1 MRKFGLITVITV
13 LLALT
18 AGLAVAQEETE
29 EGSFEASEIDTNLS
43 FDFYQSED
51 DETSVLFYAVGED
64 ADCELNE
71 EGTITVG
78 EDGTIEGGPEGCFA
92 VDVQGPN
99 GQVNHGTVVSGFVH
113 DLKAQIA
120 EGLDYDGPLGWLIR
134 DIARSDHGKD
144 DDQVRAEGD
153 EDGDIEELEIE
164 GAGEGGPPAWVLE
177 KKASK
182 KGNKGNRGRP

>member
-18 AGLAVAQEETE
+18 AGLAVAQETE

-51 DETSVLFYAVGED
+51 DETSILFYGVGEGV
-64 ADCELNE
+64 DCELGDEAEFSFND
-71 EGTITVG
+71 
-78 EDGTIEGGPEGCFA
+78 DGTLEGDAPEDCFA
-92 VDVQGPN
+92 VDVEGPN

-120 EGLDYDGPLGWLIR
+120 ELDYDGPLGWLIR

-144 DDQVRAEGD
+144 DDQVKAEGG
-153 EDGDIEELEIE
+153 EDGEIEELEIE
-164 GAGEGGPPAWVLE
+164 EAGEGGPPAWVLE
-177 KKASK
+177 KKA
-182 KGNKGNRGRP
+182 NKGNRGRGRP